1 MTSDLTDLHER
12 LGALE
17 ADDALRTGMPGLLDE
32 IADSLRKLEKRP
44 PLPPRK
50 RPQGPQ
56 GRRETPRGPQPTP
69 RSFLVRNE
77 RVGTLG
83 MLGSSTVADGD
94 ALIFDPKAADWRKV
108 GKITDIKTVDLTRAI
123 VLNAKIDPPKLVPS
137 AYNPMDDVYTFK
149 DPFVD
154 TMTQFRA
161 ENRIAFSNP
170 KSHAVITSND
180 ISSYTMRYGEGPF
193 PFEGG
198 ETKFSSEGTMTFKGK
213 DDREVVI
220 NAFERNSFNVR
231 VDFFETDEDEA
242 ITALVALPPG
252 AKNQRTQT
260 DWVPLVVEFAEKLLC
275 LGDTEG
281 EYRVLG

>member
-1 MTSDLTDLHER
+1 M
-12 LGALE
+12 
-17 ADDALRTGMPGLLDE
+17 
-32 IADSLRKLEKRP
+32 
-44 PLPPRK
+44 
-50 RPQGPQ
+50 
-56 GRRETPRGPQPTP
+56 
-69 RSFLVRNE
+69 
-77 RVGTLG
+77 
-83 MLGSSTVADGD
+83 ADGD

-108 GKITDIKTVDLTRAI
+108 GTIMDIKTVDLTRDI
-123 VLNAKIDPPKLVPS
+123 VLNAKIDPAKLTPS

-149 DPFVD
+149 DPFVG

-170 KSHAVITSND
+170 RSHGVITSND
-180 ISSYTMRYGEGPF
+180 ISSYSLSLGPWPARVHGPTNIVYDEGPF
-193 PFEGG
+193 PFDGG

-281 EYRVLG
+281 EYRVLD